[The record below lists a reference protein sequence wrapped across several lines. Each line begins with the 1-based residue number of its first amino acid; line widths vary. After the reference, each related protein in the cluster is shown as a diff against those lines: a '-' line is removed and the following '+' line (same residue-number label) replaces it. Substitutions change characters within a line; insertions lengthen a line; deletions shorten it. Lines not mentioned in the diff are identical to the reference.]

1 MNDLTHLFQPKSVAL
16 IGASSNSKKYGY
28 WTAKSLVENKFD
40 GDIYFVSRS
49 GGELFGLPTY
59 PDILAVP
66 EDVDLAIIAI
76 APKFILPV
84 MEQCVEK
91 GVKCAIVVSTGF
103 GEVGPEGKELEREML
118 KIARRGNMRVQ
129 GPNCMGTYSASKN
142 LNASII
148 DLDPGAM
155 SLVLQSGNFGIDI
168 NFNAKARDLGYS
180 CWATIGNQMDM
191 RFHDFVQY
199 IQHDENTKVLLLYM
213 EGLRVES
220 EEDGRKFIEAA
231 QKTASNVPIAAI
243 KIGRSA
249 AGARAA
255 ASHTGSLAGS
265 EQIFDAALKQAG
277 VIRVDSPTQLLDA
290 AEVFSKCN
298 SATGNRIAI
307 LTDGGGHGVMAT
319 DFAEKFNL
327 EAPVLSQE
335 TQEKLRDIL
344 MPHCPIKNPVDL
356 AGTPEADMWVF
367 DRCLDVLLKDPDVD
381 GVIIVGLYGGYADLS
396 EEFRILEMDVAKS
409 MVDQISASDK
419 PVIMHSIY
427 QPQHPECLDYISK
440 NGIPVFG
447 EVETAVRTMGMLSDY
462 NRLKEALREEQEQE
476 LPEMPDDRLEKAT
489 AILDAVKAS
498 GRVNLV
504 ETEARNILR
513 CYGLDIAE
521 DYLATTA
528 EEAAE
533 FYETL
538 GGSVVMKIVSP
549 DILHKTDAGGVVLN
563 IDSAEKARD
572 AFNQLVK
579 NGRRYKSAADIFGV
593 MMTPM
598 LSAGVECI
606 IGSSHDNT
614 FGPTVMF
621 GLGGIFVELLKDVA
635 FRVAPV
641 NMPSCRTMIREIKG
655 LGMLQ
660 GARGSQPCDL
670 EALAETV
677 CIISQLVTELRDIAE
692 VDLNPVFAHEKG
704 LAIADARIILQNES
718 ITKTLHRGFE
728 QCAM

>member
-462 NRLKEALREEQEQE
+462 NRLKEALQEEQEQE

>member
-1 MNDLTHLFQPKSVAL
+1 MSDLIPLFQPKSVAL

-28 WTAKSLVENKFD
+28 WTAKSLIENGFE
-40 GDIYFVSRS
+40 GDIHLVSRT
-49 GGELFGLPTY
+49 GGDIFGRPTY

-66 EDVDLAIIAI
+66 GDVDMAIIAI

-103 GEVGPEGKELEREML
+103 GETGPEGKELERQML
-118 KIARRGNMRVQ
+118 EIARKGNMRVQ
-129 GPNCMGTYSASKN
+129 GPNCMGTYSSARSM
-142 LNASII
+142 NASII
-148 DLDPGAM
+148 DLAPGPM

-168 NFNAKARDLGYS
+168 NFNAKSRNLGYS

-191 RFHDFVQY
+191 RFHDFVRY
-199 IQHDENTKVLLLYM
+199 IESDDNTKVLLLYM
-213 EGLRVES
+213 EGLRVEN

-231 QKTASNVPIAAI
+231 RKTAARLPIAAI

-277 VIRVDSPTQLLDA
+277 IIRVDSPGQLLDA
-290 AEVFSKCN
+290 AEAFSKCKP
-298 SATGNRIAI
+298 ARGKRIAI

-319 DFAEKFNL
+319 DFAEKYGL
-327 EAPVLSQE
+327 EAPVLSE
-335 TQEKLRDIL
+335 ATQNKLKEIL

-367 DRCLDVLLKDPDVD
+367 DRCLDVLLQDPDVD
-381 GVIIVGLYGGYADLS
+381 GIIIVGLYGGYADLS
-396 EEFRILEMDVAKS
+396 EEFRVLEMDVARS
-409 MVDQISASDK
+409 MTDKIAAADK
-419 PVIMHSIY
+419 PVVMHSIY
-427 QPQHPECLDYISK
+427 QPQRPECLDYISEH
-440 NGIPVFG
+440 GVPIFG
-447 EVETAVRTMGMLSDY
+447 DVDAAVRTMGVLSGY
-462 NRLKEALREEQEQE
+462 NDLRKSLQEEAAME
-476 LPEMPDDRLEKAT
+476 LPEMPADRKEKAA

-498 GRVNLV
+498 GRTNLV
-504 ETEARNILR
+504 ETEARNVLR

-521 DYLATTA
+521 DFLATTA
-528 EEAAE
+528 DEAAA
-533 FYETL
+533 FYRKI
-538 GGSVVMKIVSP
+538 GGKTVMKIVSP
-549 DILHKTDAGGVVLN
+549 DILHKTDAGGVALN
-563 IDSAEKARD
+563 IDSEAKARET
-572 AFNQLVK
+572 FEQLLK
-579 NGRRYKSAADIFGV
+579 NGRTYKADADIHGV
-593 MMTPM
+593 MMTAM
-598 LSAGVECI
+598 LPGGVECI

-641 NMPSCRTMIREIKG
+641 NMPSCRNMIREIKG

-660 GARGSQPCDL
+660 GARGTKPCDL
-670 EALAETV
+670 EALAETACV
-677 CIISQLVTELRDIAE
+677 ISHLVNEMREIAE
-692 VDLNPVFAHEKG
+692 VDLNPVFALEKG
-704 LAIADARIILQNES
+704 LAIADARIIL
-718 ITKTLHRGFE
+718 HD
-728 QCAM
+728 

>member
-1 MNDLTHLFQPKSVAL
+1 MSDLIPLFQPKSVAL

-28 WTAKSLVENKFD
+28 WTAKSLIENGFE
-40 GDIYFVSRS
+40 GDIHLVSRT
-49 GGELFGLPTY
+49 GGDIFGRPTY

-66 EDVDLAIIAI
+66 GDVDMAIIAI

-103 GEVGPEGKELEREML
+103 GETGPEGKELERQML
-118 KIARRGNMRVQ
+118 EIARKGNMRVQ
-129 GPNCMGTYSASKN
+129 GPNCMGTYSSAKSM
-142 LNASII
+142 NASII
-148 DLDPGAM
+148 DLAPGPM

-168 NFNAKARDLGYS
+168 NFNAKARNLGYS

-191 RFHDFVQY
+191 RFHDFVRY
-199 IQHDENTKVLLLYM
+199 IESDDNTKVLLLYM
-213 EGLRVES
+213 EGLRVEN

-231 QKTASNVPIAAI
+231 RKTAARLPIAAI

-277 VIRVDSPTQLLDA
+277 IIRVDSPGQLLDA
-290 AEVFSKCN
+290 AEAFSKCKP
-298 SATGNRIAI
+298 ARGKRIAI

-319 DFAEKFNL
+319 DFAEKYGL
-327 EAPVLSQE
+327 EAPVLSAA
-335 TQEKLRDIL
+335 TQSKLKDIL

-367 DRCLDVLLKDPDVD
+367 DRCLDVLLKDSDVD
-381 GVIIVGLYGGYADLS
+381 GIIIVGLYGGYADLS

-409 MVDQISASDK
+409 MIEKIAAADK

-427 QPQHPECLDYISK
+427 QPQRPECLNYISE
-440 NGIPVFG
+440 NGVPIFG
-447 EVETAVRTMGMLSDY
+447 DVDAAVRTMGVLSGY
-462 NRLKEALREEQEQE
+462 NELKKSLQEEAARE
-476 LPEMPDDRLEKAT
+476 LPDMPADRREKAA

-498 GRVNLV
+498 GRTNLV
-504 ETEARNILR
+504 ETEARNVLR

-521 DYLATTA
+521 DFLATTPD
-528 EEAAE
+528 EAAA
-533 FYETL
+533 YYRKI
-538 GGSVVMKIVSP
+538 GGKVVMKIVSP
-549 DILHKTDAGGVVLN
+549 DILHKTDAGGVALN
-563 IDSAEKARD
+563 IDSEAKARET
-572 AFNQLVK
+572 FEQLLK
-579 NGRRYKSAADIFGV
+579 NGRTYKADANIHGV
-593 MMTPM
+593 MMTAM
-598 LSAGVECI
+598 LPGGVECI

-641 NMPSCRTMIREIKG
+641 NMPSCRNMIREIKG

-660 GARGSQPCDL
+660 GARGSKPCDL
-670 EALAETV
+670 EALAETA
-677 CIISQLVTELRDIAE
+677 CIISHLVNEMREIAE
-692 VDLNPVFAHEKG
+692 VDLNPVFALEKG
-704 LAIADARIILQNES
+704 LAIADARIIL
-718 ITKTLHRGFE
+718 HD
-728 QCAM
+728 